1 MPITENERIAQ
12 IIAAG
17 AKTAMDIEQIILLNL
32 SEWKSSH
39 KRAEMLKGERYYRN
53 KTDILDR
60 ERTAIGESG
69 AKETVGN
76 LANNKL
82 VNGFFRKL
90 VDQKVGY
97 LLSKPLSIQT
107 DNKDYQEQMSSFFGK
122 SMLKMLQNVGK
133 ESIKKG
139 IAWLHVYYNET
150 GLLSFMRIPSEEII
164 PLWRDAAH
172 TDLQAVIRTYE
183 VETYEGTR
191 RTTVTKVEWWD
202 VNGVKRYVL
211 QGGLVPDVEV
221 GDTGSHFVVAKGD
234 LESPSNWERV
244 PFIAFKYNEEEQS
257 LLALIKSLVDDY
269 DARKSDNSNNL
280 EDLPN
285 SIYVVKDFDGT
296 KGAEFRKNIST
307 YRVVFTTGEGDVDTI
322 SLEIDTEAYKN
333 HQNQNRKDI
342 YEFGRGVDSQSD
354 KLGNSPSGIAL
365 KFIYADLDMDANI
378 IETEFQS
385 SLEQLRWFIDV
396 HLVNTT
402 SKDYTE
408 ETVDFI
414 LNRDILI
421 NEADA
426 ITNAKNSV
434 GVISDETVISN
445 HPWVTDVQDE
455 LDRLKKQ
462 QEADAELSQQYSEL
476 YGPPGVKGTQGAGTQ
491 RSGDV

>member
-1 MPITENERIAQ
+1 MAITENERIAQ
-12 IIAAG
+12 IIEAG
-17 AKTAMDIEQIILLNL
+17 AKTAMTIEKIILLEV
-32 SEWKSSH
+32 SEWKNSP
-39 KRAEMLKGERYYRN
+39 KRAEMLKGETYYRN
-53 KTDILDR
+53 KTDIVDR
-60 ERTAIGESG
+60 ERTAIGQSG
-69 AKETVGN
+69 AKEVVGN

-97 LLSKPLSIQT
+97 LLSKPLNIQT
-107 DNKDYQEQMSSFFGK
+107 DIEEYQKQLASFFGK
-122 SMLKMLQNVGK
+122 SMLKLLQNVGK

-139 IAWLHVYYNET
+139 MAWLHVYYNES
-150 GLLSFMRIPSEEII
+150 GQLSFMRIPSEEII
-164 PLWRDAAH
+164 PIWRDTAH

-191 RTTVTKVEWWD
+191 RTTVTKIEWWD
-202 VNGVKRYVL
+202 VNGVLRYDM

-221 GDTGSHFVVAKGD
+221 GDKDSHFAIAKGD
-234 LESPSNWERV
+234 SETPANWERV

-257 LLALIKSLVDDY
+257 LLELIKSLVDDY
-269 DARKSDNSNNL
+269 DARKSDNANNL

-285 SIYVVKDFDGT
+285 SIYVVNEFDGT
-296 KGAEFRKNIST
+296 KGDEFRKNIST
-307 YRVVFTTGEGDVDTI
+307 YRVVFTSGDGSVNTI
-322 SLEIDTEAYKN
+322 SLEINTEAYKN
-333 HQNQNRKDI
+333 HQDQNRKDI

-385 SLEQLRWFIDV
+385 SLDQLRWFIDA
-396 HLVNTT
+396 HLANTT
-402 SKDYTE
+402 NKDYSS

-421 NEADA
+421 NETDT

-434 GVISDETVISN
+434 GIISDETIVSN
-445 HPWVTDVQDE
+445 HPWVANTQEE

-462 QEADAELSQQYSEL
+462 QEADMELSQQYSGL
-476 YGPPGVKGTQGAGTQ
+476 NDPGVNGAA
-491 RSGDV
+491 V